1 MASPLQCAESG
12 NILEFV
18 IFSNKTGRSADVGP
32 GVISLNYYESI
43 LDGSVRFVA
52 VIVDSGSSDKG
63 GEAITVLQELKL
75 EGSEKCHITISDN
88 QSNRLKFADDNAMYI
103 REIRNIVSSYSQC

>member
-32 GVISLNYYESI
+32 GVISLSYYESI

-63 GEAITVLQELKL
+63 GEAITVLP
-75 EGSEKCHITISDN
+75 
-88 QSNRLKFADDNAMYI
+88 
-103 REIRNIVSSYSQC
+103 VSYTHLTLPTTPYV